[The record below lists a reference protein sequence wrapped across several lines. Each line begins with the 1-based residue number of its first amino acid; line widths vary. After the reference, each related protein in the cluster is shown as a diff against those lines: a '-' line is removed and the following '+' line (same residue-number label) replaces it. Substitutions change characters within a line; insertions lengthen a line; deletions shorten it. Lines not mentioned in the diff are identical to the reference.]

1 MECPEPRPK
10 LVLGWPVSGTCRPIR
25 RRRRPGLAS
34 RAEPELRSPQ
44 VATAA
49 QLLHGRFLTPL
60 AFALVYSIR
69 LAGRARTQAQICRWC
84 YARGSNSAGEVTF
97 AMELAV
103 SGVIGLLFGSVIAW
117 LGLRSRT
124 AGLSARLT
132 FTEKELAAEKARLAR
147 LQQDSTELLIGKARA
162 ESALQAERKTSTE
175 KVELVTRASEELR
188 NAFKAMAADAL
199 KSNNLSFLVLAREN
213 LERFQTE
220 ARGDLENRQ
229 KAVVDLVTP
238 VRDSLNKVD
247 AQIQQ
252 LEVERGKA
260 YSALHTQVQSL
271 ITTQKEL
278 QSETGNLV
286 RALRTPNVR
295 GRWGEIQLRRVVEIA
310 GMLSYCDFT
319 EQQSVTTET
328 GRLRPDL
335 VVKLPGGKNV
345 VVDAKT
351 PLQAFLDAFETTDEE
366 TRRACLANHAR
377 QVRSHMRTLSDKRYW
392 EQFDPTP
399 EFVVM
404 FLPGETFFS
413 AALEQD
419 PGLIE
424 QGVLQRVIPAS
435 PTTLIALLKAI
446 NYGWHQEKR
455 GGNVTKISDL
465 GKELHDRLRL
475 LAGHITSVGTGLD
488 RAVESYKKAVGSLES
503 RGLVSARKFA
513 ELGASVA
520 DDIPELEPIETTA
533 RALSFDWDDQD
544 DLPPESAEKKR
555 KAG

>member
-1 MECPEPRPK
+1 
-10 LVLGWPVSGTCRPIR
+10 
-25 RRRRPGLAS
+25 
-34 RAEPELRSPQ
+34 
-44 VATAA
+44 
-49 QLLHGRFLTPL
+49 
-60 AFALVYSIR
+60 
-69 LAGRARTQAQICRWC
+69 
-84 YARGSNSAGEVTF
+84 
-97 AMELAV
+97 MELAA
-103 SGVIGLLFGSVIAW
+103 SAVIGLLFGGMLAW
-117 LGLRSRT
+117 LILRSQAT
-124 AGLSARLT
+124 GVSTRLLL
-132 FTEKELAAEKARLAR
+132 TEKELVAAKAELTRL
-147 LQQDSTELLIGKARA
+147 LQAQTELVASRA
-162 ESALQAERKTSTE
+162 KLELALELERRASNE
-175 KVELVTRASEELR
+175 KIELVTQASDELR
-188 NAFKAMAADAL
+188 NAFKAMASDAL
-199 KSNNLSFLVLAREN
+199 KNNNLSFLELAKAS
-213 LERFQTE
+213 LERFQSE

-229 KAVVDLVTP
+229 KAVADLVAP

-252 LEVERGKA
+252 LEVARGDA
-260 YSALHTQVQSL
+260 YGELRAQVQSL

-319 EQQSVTTET
+319 EQGSVTTET

-351 PLQAFLDAFETTDEE
+351 PLQAFLDAFETTDEDA
-366 TRRACLANHAR
+366 RRACLANHAR
-377 QVRSHMRTLSDKRYW
+377 QVRDHMNTLSGKKYW
-392 EQFDPTP
+392 EQFESTP

-419 PGLIE
+419 STLIE
-424 QGVLQRVIPAS
+424 HGVLKRVIPAS
-435 PTTLIALLKAI
+435 PTTLIALLKAV
-446 NYGWHQEKR
+446 NYGWNQEKLAR
-455 GGNVTKISDL
+455 NAQQISEL

-488 RAVESYKKAVGSLES
+488 RAVESYNKAVASLES
-503 RGLVSARKFA
+503 RVMVSARKFA

-520 DDIPELEPIETTA
+520 EDIPELEPIDTTA
-533 RALSFDWDDQD
+533 RALSFDWEEENA
-544 DLPPESAEKKR
+544 LPQPNADER

>member
-1 MECPEPRPK
+1 MEPWII
-10 LVLGWPVSGTCRPIR
+10 GI
-25 RRRRPGLAS
+25 
-34 RAEPELRSPQ
+34 
-44 VATAA
+44 
-49 QLLHGRFLTPL
+49 
-60 AFALVYSIR
+60 
-69 LAGRARTQAQICRWC
+69 
-84 YARGSNSAGEVTF
+84 
-97 AMELAV
+97 
-103 SGVIGLLFGSVIAW
+103 IGLLLGGMLAW
-117 LGLRSRT
+117 LVLRSRT
-124 AGLSARLT
+124 ATLSARLSPM
-132 FTEKELAAEKARLAR
+132 EKELEAGRADLAR
-147 LQQDSTELLIGKARA
+147 LQKAHTDLIAGKARL
-162 ESALQAERKTSTE
+162 ESDLASERRNNTE
-175 KVELVTRASEELR
+175 KIELVTRAGEDLR
-188 NAFKAMAADAL
+188 NAFKAMASEAL
-199 KSNNLSFLVLAREN
+199 KSNNSSFLVIAEETLK
-213 LERFQTE
+213 RFQSQ
-220 ARGDLENRQ
+220 ARGDLEARQ
-229 KAVVDLVTP
+229 KAVADLVAP

-252 LEVERGKA
+252 MEVARGDA
-260 YSALHTQVQSL
+260 YGELRAQVQSL

-319 EQQSVTTET
+319 EQETVTTET

-351 PLQAFLDAFETTDEE
+351 PLQAFLDAFETNDEE
-366 TRRACLANHAR
+366 ARRACLANHAR
-377 QVRSHMRTLSDKRYW
+377 QVRDHMKTLAGKNYW

-419 PGLIE
+419 SSLIE
-424 QGVLQRVIPAS
+424 QGVLSRVIPAS
-435 PTTLIALLKAI
+435 PTTLIALLKAV
-446 NYGWHQEKR
+446 NYGWNQEKLAR
-455 GGNVTKISDL
+455 NAKQISEL

-475 LAGHITSVGTGLD
+475 LAGHITQVGTGLD
-488 RAVESYKKAVGSLES
+488 RAVESYNKAVGSLES
-503 RGLVSARKFA
+503 RVLVSARKFA

-520 DDIPELEPIETTA
+520 DDIPELAPIETTA
-533 RALSFDWDDQD
+533 RALSFEWDEEDVS
-544 DLPPESAEKKR
+544 PETTKDER